1 MRLPQN
7 SSQYQSRCSH
17 IFKNCVFPRI
27 PSFKT
32 KICPKN
38 RQKIIKKK
46 FAGLRP
52 AHSPYGA
59 APLPSTKVGAKCLT
73 AVVLDNP
80 EMQFANQNWYKS
92 QNYADSS

>member
-1 MRLPQN
+1 MRRPQN
-7 SSQYQSRCSH
+7 TSNTNHAVARILKIAY
-17 IFKNCVFPRI
+17 FPA
-27 PSFKT
+27 FKT
-32 KICPKN
+32 RICPKN